1 MEDAKIKLT
10 IRQSNSEQFTVEV
23 NPKGT
28 VMELKQACVE
38 GCKLPA
44 ESQRLIFK
52 GRILKDESTLDEYKI
67 EDGLTVHLVKGKT
80 ASGAQPQPA
89 ASTTNTDTSS
99 TANASEGQ
107 NT

>member
-1 MEDAKIKLT
+1 
-10 IRQSNSEQFTVEV
+10 
-23 NPKGT
+23 
-28 VMELKQACVE
+28 MELKQACVD

-67 EDGLTVHLVKGKT
+67 EDGLTVHLVKGKS
-80 ASGAQPQPA
+80 AQGAQPQPS
-89 ASTTNTDTSS
+89 ASTANTSSS

-107 NT
+107 Q